1 MLLALAL
8 VTNSCIDWRAALP
21 VPPPATPSGATA
33 PAPPAVTPTPLVPP
47 DSPAPGTVAKAITVP
62 GTGEFVRPPVAARP
76 AGNAEVSPAG
86 DISFNFINADI
97 REVVRELLGV
107 QLRLDY
113 VVDPTVQAQI
123 TAQTGS
129 PLPRAAV
136 LPTLEGILRA
146 SGLALV
152 ESNGLYRVLPLDS
165 AAKAASAAA
174 APQGS
179 NRAGYAIRVLPLKH
193 IPAAELKTVLDP
205 FTPPGGV
212 LQADGARN
220 LLIVSGAA
228 GDLAGFAELVRQFDV
243 DWLAGKSFGL
253 YPLRVGLVK
262 DIAGELQAIL
272 AEGGD
277 GGGPLVGL
285 VRIVPIERLNAI
297 LVISSQQ
304 SYLREVRSWI
314 DRLDYGDD
322 QTTPRFFEYYVQN
335 SRAVD
340 LAAVLTQ
347 ILSSGQVSTVGPQ
360 TAPGTAIA
368 EIGRSAAGGTAGIS
382 ATAGT
387 QAVSAMPGLGAASTS
402 APSGGLGQQGQGAAF
417 GQSQRLAPPRT
428 ADLTREPPSGTGRAG
443 GELEMPPIRV
453 VADEKNNALVV
464 FARPRDYRMI
474 EGIIRKLDIVP
485 LQVLIEATIAEVTLN
500 DTLQYG
506 LAFFLKSGRNRF
518 EFTTA
523 TSGSLAQ
530 ADITGVF
537 PGFNY
542 VLNAGTSQEIISLLS
557 TISNVNVISSPQLL
571 VLDHQTAALQVGNQV
586 PIVTQQAVSVIT
598 SGAPIVN
605 SVQYRNTGVVLQ
617 VTPRV
622 NSSGQITLDIDQEV
636 SDVSTTTTST
646 IDSPTINDRHFVS
659 SVMVQDGQTIALG
672 GLISE
677 NHNDAKSGIPVLSEI
692 PLIGALFRQ
701 TSRTVKRT
709 ELLVLLAPKVVRNPK
724 EAHDLTEELRDRM
737 RSVKPLQNEVR

>member
-1 MLLALAL
+1 
-8 VTNSCIDWRAALP
+8 
-21 VPPPATPSGATA
+21 
-33 PAPPAVTPTPLVPP
+33 
-47 DSPAPGTVAKAITVP
+47 
-62 GTGEFVRPPVAARP
+62 
-76 AGNAEVSPAG
+76 
-86 DISFNFINADI
+86 
-97 REVVRELLGV
+97 
-107 QLRLDY
+107 
-113 VVDPTVQAQI
+113 
-123 TAQTGS
+123 
-129 PLPRAAV
+129 
-136 LPTLEGILRA
+136 
-146 SGLALV
+146 
-152 ESNGLYRVLPLDS
+152 
-165 AAKAASAAA
+165 
-174 APQGS
+174 
-179 NRAGYAIRVLPLKH
+179 
-193 IPAAELKTVLDP
+193 
-205 FTPPGGV
+205 
-212 LQADGARN
+212 
-220 LLIVSGAA
+220 
-228 GDLAGFAELVRQFDV
+228 
-243 DWLAGKSFGL
+243 
-253 YPLRVGLVK
+253 
-262 DIAGELQAIL
+262 
-272 AEGGD
+272 
-277 GGGPLVGL
+277 
-285 VRIVPIERLNAI
+285 
-297 LVISSQQ
+297 
-304 SYLREVRSWI
+304 
-314 DRLDYGDD
+314 
-322 QTTPRFFEYYVQN
+322 
-335 SRAVD
+335 
-340 LAAVLTQ
+340 
-347 ILSSGQVSTVGPQ
+347 
-360 TAPGTAIA
+360 
-368 EIGRSAAGGTAGIS
+368 
-382 ATAGT
+382 
-387 QAVSAMPGLGAASTS
+387 MPGLGAASTS

-417 GQSQRLAPPRT
+417 GQSQRLAPQRT